1 MYIYFTS
8 DVYILHS
15 FCNVN
20 SEIVKY
26 IYFTV
31 KYIYFTVKYI
41 FTITGGA
48 IHLIKQCGVYLPTDQ
63 LILSDLYVKKQTIM

>member
-1 MYIYFTS
+1 MTYIYFTS

-20 SEIVKY
+20 SEI
-26 IYFTV
+26 V